1 VTKIKKKVEKCEKL
15 NITTNAKKRSGI
27 RSLNKSKGGEGEGEG
42 KIITTLEKM
51 KVKKSKN

>member
-27 RSLNKSKGGEGEGEG
+27 RSLNKSKGGEGGG
-42 KIITTLEKM
+42 R
-51 KVKKSKN
+51 VKK